1 MAEYATYREMP
12 KLLERRKEFRGNSVR
27 AFKDWEGNYIVMSY
41 DTIIYAQCAGGWYF
55 DNTFYSPTTSKL
67 QNLLIWNVLP
77 AMFGRYQRKA
87 YVKGDSC
94 WGFIGDDWTSS
105 GLTDNL
111 PAEVLESEALLKA
124 VEEDRYSV

>member
-1 MAEYATYREMP
+1 MAEYRTYREMP
-12 KLLERRKEFRGNSVR
+12 ELLERRQEFRGNSVR
-27 AFKDWEGNYIVMSY
+27 AFKDWEDNYIVMSY

-87 YVKGDSC
+87 YIKGDVKIF
-94 WGFIGDDWTSS
+94 GVDRQIRQMQENNDLIL
-105 GLTDNL
+105 LTEWS
-111 PAEVLESEALLKA
+111 AK
-124 VEEDRYSV
+124 